1 MITLSQ
7 VPKEMQYLFTTKAD
21 AAGLETGFV
30 QRSCKLNG
38 SCFTQT
44 LVFSLLEN
52 PDATYTQMSQTAGV
66 LGASITRQAIEQRF
80 TPEAAE
86 TLKVVL
92 DAAASTVIFADPQT
106 LPLLEKFNGVYLQDS
121 SWITLPDTLHETW
134 EGGSK
139 KNKPNTAA
147 VKLHL
152 RFDIATGTFEHFQ
165 LTNGITAD
173 STIEKQIAM
182 LPSGSLRLT
191 DLGYYSLD
199 TFQTLSD
206 AGVLWISRYKVNCL
220 LYDEIGEPFYLL
232 KWLQKGS
239 DNFKEEQIFI
249 GKNKRLKARIV
260 AQKLSETETQQ
271 RIRDIKHRAKR
282 KHTKPSPERLQF
294 ARWNIYITNI
304 GVDQLTA
311 EQICAVARTR
321 WQVELMYKCFKSI
334 GKVDTSRSD
343 KPYRILCELYAKL
356 IVAIIRHWIMLAVGW
371 KCLKHSLTKTA
382 ELITTYARTL
392 AIGFRRSIM
401 SLRQTFDE
409 IKRAFQNGC
418 YIERR
423 ANRDTTL
430 EYLENAAKTH

>member
-1 MITLSQ
+1 MNTLSQ

-38 SCFTQT
+38 SGFTQT
-44 LVFSLLEN
+44 LVFSFLDNAE
-52 PDATYTQMSQTAGV
+52 ATYTQMSQTAGL
-66 LGASITRQAIEQRF
+66 LGISITRQAIEQRF

-86 TLKVVL
+86 TLKSVL
-92 DAAASTVIFADPQT
+92 DAAASTIVSADPQT
-106 LPLLEKFNGVYLQDS
+106 LPLLEKFKGVYLQDS
-121 SWITLPDTLHETW
+121 SWITLPDSLHEAW

-152 RFDIATGTFEHFQ
+152 RFDITTGTFEHFQ
-165 LTNGITAD
+165 LTDGVTAD
-173 STIEKQIAM
+173 STIEKQIAT
-182 LPSGSLRLT
+182 LPPGSLRLA

-199 TFQTLSD
+199 TFNKLSD
-206 AGVLWISRYKVNCL
+206 AGVYWISRYKVKCL
-220 LYDEIGEPFYLL
+220 LYDEIGEPLSLL
-232 KWLQKGS
+232 KWLQEGS
-239 DNFKEEQIFI
+239 DNFKEKQVFV

-260 AQKLSETETQQ
+260 AQKLSEIETQQ
-271 RIRDIKHRAKR
+271 RIKDIKHRAKR
-282 KHTKPSPERLQF
+282 KHTKPSQQRLQL
-294 ARWNIYITNI
+294 ARWNIYITNVE
-304 GVDQLTA
+304 VDQLTA

-321 WQVELMYKCFKSI
+321 WQVELIYKCFKSI
-334 GKVDTSRSD
+334 GKIDASRSD

-356 IVAIIRHWIMLAVGW
+356 IVAILRHWIMLAVGW
-371 KCLKHSLTKTA
+371 RCLKHSLTKTA

-392 AIGFRRSIM
+392 AIGFRRSVM

-430 EYLENAAKTH
+430 EYLENAAKNH